1 MPRDAAP
8 PQADPAESGVAR
20 TPRKPLT
27 LADLLAEEAEEYEV
41 PTIGALPPLFGE
53 AAIAR
58 SPRTLP
64 IPDLTRLARAWLLM
78 GEGNTGKAQP
88 NDSLVLTPVGFKTM
102 GRLAVGDLVTCPDG
116 THAPVLG
123 VFPQGEKEIFEIEF
137 RDGRTIECCDEH
149 LWQVWWPKPVYET
162 GKSHA
167 ARKVVAAGQ
176 WRVVPTSFLREV
188 FARKGHSPRMDRKLA
203 EIGVPLVA
211 PCALEMPA
219 QTLPVPPYV
228 LGALIGDG
236 SVCAGVNFTTADQSV
251 LDRLT
256 AEMPGYEL
264 VGTGHNKGYDYKFR
278 MKPALR
284 QSLKHAAVETLNAR
298 NTDAAYTV
306 VLAPDGHGYRRRVR
320 MTTGS
325 ARGKPA
331 PITCRGE
338 TRTLAEWARHLGA
351 HRDLLAA
358 RLAQM
363 TVEQAL
369 GFEPVPG
376 KNTQAWASPLSRA
389 LKELGLFGLRSHEKF
404 VPDVYKRGSVA
415 QRLALLQ
422 GLLDTDGSVGPGDG
436 THATFSSTSERL
448 ARDVQ
453 EIAWSL
459 GAVAKMVPR
468 QTSYTHKGVKRPGR
482 PSWRVSMVHPDISDF
497 FSLPR
502 KAASCR
508 KRVKGTKLG
517 IESIRPVGR
526 KVATCISVGHP
537 DRLYVTNNYVVTH
550 NTTFARVLASKLF
563 ELDREAVLAAVAP
576 GNRNLERFVENV
588 MQPPGTDPR
597 ETAAWMLKLLM
608 GMARRRR
615 GGVLDGGGGDQATAE
630 MIRAAPDLP
639 ERLEESGL
647 ALVAAHFLGPRI
659 DDLIYLASH
668 EAQGF
673 RPRATALVLNLAR
686 AESPSAFDDIRRQPA
701 YKAALDRGAVEVWL
715 PALAQD
721 VALAIERKGLNFA
734 QARDG
739 VSPEGRSVQPL
750 GPLQRTQLR
759 NWLAAVEAEL
769 APIQT
774 WLPWS

>member
-8 PQADPAESGVAR
+8 PQVAPQADPAEAAAPAASGESALSPMP
-20 TPRKPLT
+20 PRKPLT

-53 AAIAR
+53 AAIPR

-78 GEGNTGKAQP
+78 GEGNTGK
-88 NDSLVLTPVGFKTM
+88 TM
-102 GRLAVGDLVTCPDG
+102 
-116 THAPVLG
+116 
-123 VFPQGEKEIFEIEF
+123 
-137 RDGRTIECCDEH
+137 
-149 LWQVWWPKPVYET
+149 
-162 GKSHA
+162 
-167 ARKVVAAGQ
+167 
-176 WRVVPTSFLREV
+176 
-188 FARKGHSPRMDRKLA
+188 FARILA
-203 EIGVPLVA
+203 G
-211 PCALEMPA
+211 
-219 QTLPVPPYV
+219 
-228 LGALIGDG
+228 
-236 SVCAGVNFTTADQSV
+236 
-251 LDRLT
+251 
-256 AEMPGYEL
+256 
-264 VGTGHNKGYDYKFR
+264 
-278 MKPALR
+278 
-284 QSLKHAAVETLNAR
+284 
-298 NTDAAYTV
+298 
-306 VLAPDGHGYRRRVR
+306 
-320 MTTGS
+320 
-325 ARGKPA
+325 
-331 PITCRGE
+331 
-338 TRTLAEWARHLGA
+338 
-351 HRDLLAA
+351 
-358 RLAQM
+358 
-363 TVEQAL
+363 
-369 GFEPVPG
+369 
-376 KNTQAWASPLSRA
+376 
-389 LKELGLFGLRSHEKF
+389 
-404 VPDVYKRGSVA
+404 
-415 QRLALLQ
+415 
-422 GLLDTDGSVGPGDG
+422 
-436 THATFSSTSERL
+436 
-448 ARDVQ
+448 
-453 EIAWSL
+453 
-459 GAVAKMVPR
+459 
-468 QTSYTHKGVKRPGR
+468 
-482 PSWRVSMVHPDISDF
+482 
-497 FSLPR
+497 
-502 KAASCR
+502 
-508 KRVKGTKLG
+508 
-517 IESIRPVGR
+517 
-526 KVATCISVGHP
+526 
-537 DRLYVTNNYVVTH
+537 
-550 NTTFARVLASKLF
+550 KLF

-630 MIRAAPDLP
+630 MIRAAPDLS

-659 DDLIYLASH
+659 DDLIYLANH

-759 NWLAAVEAEL
+759 HWLAAVEAEL